1 MWWYLKPERLRADVR
16 REIADADGV
25 LISAVSGFEIA
36 LKHWLGKMPEAGPL
50 VANFTSW
57 AAAQGFELLDVT
69 VPHALAAGSL
79 DWSHKDPFDRLL
91 VAQALVDDLTLVS
104 NEEPFD
110 RTGVRRLW

>member
-1 MWWYLKPERLRADVR
+1 MKAETNT
-16 REIADADGV
+16 V
-25 LISAVSGFEIA
+25 LVSAVSGFEVA
-36 LKHWLGKMPEAGPL
+36 LKHWLGKMPEAAPL
-50 VANFTSW
+50 VANFSFW
-57 AAAQGFELLDVT
+57 IADQGFETLDVSLA
-69 VPHALAAGSL
+69 HATTAGSL